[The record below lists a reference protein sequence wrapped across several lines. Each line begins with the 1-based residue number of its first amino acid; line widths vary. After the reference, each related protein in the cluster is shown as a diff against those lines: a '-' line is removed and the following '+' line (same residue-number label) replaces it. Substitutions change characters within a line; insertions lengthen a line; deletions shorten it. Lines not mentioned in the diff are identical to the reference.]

1 MISCL
6 LFILYTCYL
15 RFVMSGATQIAEQV
29 NWLFLDMNSYFAS
42 VEQEVQPY
50 LRGKPTAVVTV
61 DADSTVCIAA
71 SYEAKAFGVSTGT
84 ALGEA
89 RKKCPDLNVVVA
101 RHEIY
106 VDYHE
111 KIVKAVEENC
121 LHVSKVISIDE
132 MECRLTGRDTQLA
145 NAQELARQ
153 VKQAIRSVGKTL
165 RCSVGLAPNRFLAK
179 IASNMQKPDGL
190 VTITPSQLPQI
201 LFKLKPRDLPGIG
214 HNMEQRLLKQ
224 GIQTMEQLCQLDMD
238 QMTQLWG
245 GVLGARF
252 WMKLRGV
259 DFDEPESH
267 KSSISHQ
274 HVLPPNLRTRDQA
287 CAVGKKLLHK
297 AAVRLRQ
304 AKLWTSAMAV
314 FVLFSKN
321 QNAKEDDQNGYWL
334 HHGRPVWE
342 ASLRFPSCQD
352 TMTLVNVFQKAWK
365 DCPRRRPVMISVA
378 LVDLL
383 PENMRNMTLF
393 DEMYGGGKF
402 DRLAQVMDSV
412 NAKFGSTTLYLGGIH
427 HVKEAA
433 PPRIAFK
440 SIPDMKL
447 K

>member
-1 MISCL
+1 
-6 LFILYTCYL
+6 
-15 RFVMSGATQIAEQV
+15 
-29 NWLFLDMNSYFAS
+29 
-42 VEQEVQPY
+42 
-50 LRGKPTAVVTV
+50 V
-61 DADSTVCIAA
+61 DAESTVCIAA

-106 VDYHE
+106 VDYHL
-111 KIVKAVEENC
+111 KIIKAVEENC

-132 MECRLTGRDTQLA
+132 MECRLRGRDMQIS
-145 NAQELARQ
+145 NAQELAHQ
-153 VKQAIRSVGKTL
+153 VKQAVRSVGETL

-179 IASNMQKPDGL
+179 IASNMKKPDGL
-190 VTITPSQLPQI
+190 VTLTLSQLPQV
-201 LFKLKPRDLPGIG
+201 LFSLTPRDLPGIG
-214 HNMEQRLLKQ
+214 HQMEKRLLKQ
-224 GIQTMEQLCQLDMD
+224 GIATMQQLWQLDMD

-245 GVLGARF
+245 GVLGTRF
-252 WMKLRGV
+252 WLKLRGS
-259 DFDEPESH
+259 DFDERESN

-304 AKLWTSAMAV
+304 AKLWTSAMAI
-314 FVLFSKN
+314 FVLF
-321 QNAKEDDQNGYWL
+321 AKDPDAKKDPNSNENDQSGYWL

-342 ASLRFPSCQD
+342 ANLRFPSCQD
-352 TMTLVNVFQKAWK
+352 TMTLVNVFQEAWK
-365 DCPRRRPVMISVA
+365 DCPKRRPVMVSVA
-378 LVDLL
+378 LVDLI

-393 DEMYGGGKF
+393 DEMYGGDKF
-402 DRLAQVMDSV
+402 DRVAQVMDSV
-412 NAKFGSTTLYLGGIH
+412 NTKYGSTTLYLGGIH
-427 HVKEAA
+427 KVREAA